1 MRHVLAPIREEP
13 GEREDEGERII
24 AAAGTAIKPVFFKR
38 VNQTAKKRLTNG
50 TAEKAGESSGAKTEP
65 FKTPKIL

>member
-13 GEREDEGERII
+13 GDREGEGERII
-24 AAAGTAIKPVFFKR
+24 AAAGAAIKPVSFKQF
-38 VNQTAKKRLTNG
+38 NQIAKKRLANG
-50 TAEKAGESSGAKTEP
+50 TAEKAWESSGAKTEP